1 MGRGVY
7 ANVTVEAYI
16 QTSALV
22 TRGVGVNRDPQQ
34 SAELYQENVIQ
45 SSANQQFEELGTA
58 KIVQK
63 YV

>member
-1 MGRGVY
+1 MGRGAY

-34 SAELYQENVIQ
+34 SAELYQGSVI
-45 SSANQQFEELGTA
+45 
-58 KIVQK
+58 
-63 YV
+63 

>member
-22 TRGVGVNRDPQQ
+22 TRGVRVNRDPQQ
-34 SAELYQENVIQ
+34 SAELYQGSVIQ